1 MRTCIKYFKD
11 CPLSFVYFRIR
22 AHLFGGADAK
32 KSKASRSSVTKEPTA
47 ALILS
52 EPEIEIW
59 KDPEWEPALS
69 ALEGWKEGPEYI
81 GRSDPKP
88 LAKLLCSGK
97 PVPEEVAKQIGL
109 WLDPPW
115 GNKGPRL
122 TANLPK
128 KYYPGTNSIKALIA
142 TKRKIEEALKLN
154 GKVEAAV
161 QQVMTETGLSRSYV
175 WKARKLREKKIVIQT
190 SKFF

>member
-1 MRTCIKYFKD
+1 
-11 CPLSFVYFRIR
+11 
-22 AHLFGGADAK
+22 
-32 KSKASRSSVTKEPTA
+32 
-47 ALILS
+47 
-52 EPEIEIW
+52 
-59 KDPEWEPALS
+59 
-69 ALEGWKEGPEYI
+69 
-81 GRSDPKP
+81 
-88 LAKLLCSGK
+88 
-97 PVPEEVAKQIGL
+97 VPEEVAKQIGL

-161 QQVMTETGLSRSYV
+161 Q
-175 WKARKLREKKIVIQT
+175 KARAAKDRNAVAFGKFAWRRRNLKTLADQQKWAEKNLCRKREEMAEREKQMADTAPTVPARPCPSYQT
-190 SKFF
+190 ANLKTARARSALRRGYPRDIEVVWFFVLSV